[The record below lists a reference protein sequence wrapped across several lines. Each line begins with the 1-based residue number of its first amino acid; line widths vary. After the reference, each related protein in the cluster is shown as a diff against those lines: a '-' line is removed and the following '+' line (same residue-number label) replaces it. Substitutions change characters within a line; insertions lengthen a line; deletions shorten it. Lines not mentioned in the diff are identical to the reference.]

1 MDETWNGFSEDRQSI
16 DGGNDSCEHDR
27 WSRFGD
33 VGLDGLTIM
42 DYPGLAIIL
51 FLLAAFGGLT
61 LLFKIL
67 FQEERM
73 KKKEGTVRLT

>member
-1 MDETWNGFSEDRQSI
+1 M
-16 DGGNDSCEHDR
+16 
-27 WSRFGD
+27 
-33 VGLDGLTIM
+33 IM

-73 KKKEGTVRLT
+73 KKKEGTVRST